1 MEIFNKIISFFQAIV
16 NFINSWI
23 RGPLQTPKVTNKST
37 AKNNPKINED
47 IETIIKD
54 TGIEIQGSEE
64 FSVRTKEALK
74 VLIPTQSFREIKPYI
89 SIIKEAQR
97 SGMQVYGEKPTYEVG
112 EKTWKHSV
120 AWYASTIVHDGY
132 HSKLYHD
139 AKAKNNGNEPGPE
152 IWSGTKAEKN
162 CLKFQLKAL
171 EELKADEYIINY
183 IKKEIENP
191 TYHLVPYKERNW

>member
-1 MEIFNKIISFFQAIV
+1 MEIFNKITSFFQAIV

-23 RGPLQTPKVTNKST
+23 RGLLQTPKVTNKST
-37 AKNNPKINED
+37 AKNNPEITGE
-47 IETIIKD
+47 IEKIIKD
-54 TGIEIQGSEE
+54 IGIEILGSLD
-64 FSVRTKEALK
+64 FTARTKEALK
-74 VLIPTQSFREIKPYI
+74 VLRLTQSFREIKPYV

-112 EKTWKHSV
+112 EKTWNHSV
-120 AWYASTIVHDGY
+120 AWYASTIIHDGY
-132 HSKLYHD
+132 HSKLYHE
-139 AKAKNNGNEPGPE
+139 AKAKNNGNEPSPE

-191 TYHLVPYKERNW
+191 TYHLVPYEERNW